1 MTLRTLLRAA
11 APVAVAAV
19 TLGAGLTAAQASA
32 KPGWSVADLY
42 GPASGYPQLQGI
54 AARGPDAA
62 WASGN
67 TFGDLLVYHWN
78 GKSWNKLT
86 APARFEMTGSE
97 SVNDS
102 VIGASSANDMWTFPT
117 VSTTVLKQYALE
129 RHDGKWKIFDFGKTA
144 EVAATAVFSPTNVW
158 AFGTKDV
165 STASGYGTPYV
176 RRYNGHAWTS
186 ATMPGDALAVSPLSA
201 TDMWAWGPTT
211 KTLGRST
218 PVVDAMHWNG
228 RSWSTLAVP
237 RYVVSGHRAIV
248 QQLVAT
254 GPSSLWAVEG
264 LAVNRGTGRPP
275 ASGLILAHW
284 NGHKWQLLA
293 RDKPVTGQGGLA
305 GDGHGGVWLQAVKGT
320 TGPDEFLH
328 YSGGHLAAVPEPT
341 ALTGLTTSVS
351 GMALVPGTT
360 SLWAT
365 ASLSPGSAGL
375 DDGAILKY
383 GR

>member
-1 MTLRTLLRAA
+1 
-11 APVAVAAV
+11 
-19 TLGAGLTAAQASA
+19 
-32 KPGWSVADLY
+32 
-42 GPASGYPQLQGI
+42 
-54 AARGPDAA
+54 
-62 WASGN
+62 
-67 TFGDLLVYHWN
+67 
-78 GKSWNKLT
+78 
-86 APARFEMTGSE
+86 MTGSE

-129 RHDGKWKIFDFGKTA
+129 RHDGKWKIFDFGT
-144 EVAATAVFSPTNVW
+144 T
-158 AFGTKDV
+158 DV

-254 GPSSLWAVEG
+254 GPSSLWAVE
-264 LAVNRGTGRPP
+264 
-275 ASGLILAHW
+275 
-284 NGHKWQLLA
+284 
-293 RDKPVTGQGGLA
+293 
-305 GDGHGGVWLQAVKGT
+305 
-320 TGPDEFLH
+320 
-328 YSGGHLAAVPEPT
+328 
-341 ALTGLTTSVS
+341 
-351 GMALVPGTT
+351 
-360 SLWAT
+360 
-365 ASLSPGSAGL
+365 
-375 DDGAILKY
+375 
-383 GR
+383 

>member
-1 MTLRTLLRAA
+1 M
-11 APVAVAAV
+11 
-19 TLGAGLTAAQASA
+19 
-32 KPGWSVADLY
+32 
-42 GPASGYPQLQGI
+42 
-54 AARGPDAA
+54 
-62 WASGN
+62 
-67 TFGDLLVYHWN
+67 
-78 GKSWNKLT
+78 
-86 APARFEMTGSE
+86 
-97 SVNDS
+97 
-102 VIGASSANDMWTFPT
+102 
-117 VSTTVLKQYALE
+117 
-129 RHDGKWKIFDFGKTA
+129 
-144 EVAATAVFSPTNVW
+144 
-158 AFGTKDV
+158 
-165 STASGYGTPYV
+165 

-186 ATMPGDALAVSPLSA
+186 ATLPGDALAVSPLSA

-264 LAVNRGTGRPP
+264 LAVNRGPAGLRRRAPSSRTGTVI
-275 ASGLILAHW
+275 SGSA
-284 NGHKWQLLA
+284 G

-328 YSGGHLAAVPEPT
+328 YSGGRLAAVPEPT

-351 GMALVPGTT
+351 GMALIPGTT
-360 SLWAT
+360 SLWAA